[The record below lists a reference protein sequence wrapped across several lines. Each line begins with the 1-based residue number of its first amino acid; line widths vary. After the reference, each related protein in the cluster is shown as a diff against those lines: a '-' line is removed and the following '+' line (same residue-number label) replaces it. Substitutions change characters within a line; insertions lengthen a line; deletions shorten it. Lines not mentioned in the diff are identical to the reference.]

1 MKYAIFG
8 LGDTSYEQFN
18 EMGVQ
23 FDKRFEQLGAQRVFD
38 MGSGNAETFST
49 ETDFEKW
56 KKDLWSSLIKVYASL
71 DTPEEAKSALLKRQT
86 TLESRRAKKVN
97 KDALPWIINE
107 DLENQAEET
116 EPPKYDMNMRN
127 YTSSVPCKIK
137 SIRQLRQK
145 TD

>member
-23 FDKRFEQLGAQRVFD
+23 FDKRFEQLGAQRVYD
-38 MGSGNAETFST
+38 MGEGNAETFST

-56 KKDLWSSLIKVYASL
+56 KKDLWSSLIKAYASL

-86 TLESRRAKKVN
+86 TLEGRKSKKVN
-97 KDALPWIINE
+97 KDALPWIMNE
-107 DLENQAEET
+107 DLEN
-116 EPPKYDMNMRN
+116 
-127 YTSSVPCKIK
+127 
-137 SIRQLRQK
+137 
-145 TD
+145 